1 MLSQTPHRGA
11 EEHRAADDL
20 QFIRHAMERA
30 NRFHAV
36 PGVGL
41 VIMGATAIAAAG
53 LATLAPTRLWL
64 PIWVGDAVLAVC
76 VGLVTM
82 YRKAR
87 SVNLPVASPSGQAFL
102 LSFSPPIAA
111 GIVITLAFT
120 AHGVTH
126 LLPGMWLI
134 LYGLAALTGGAA
146 NSWMLANRGPQ
157 MSVRD
162 WRAGFTVDLQQ
173 KDVRLVLEAADELG
187 VPLPA
192 TALVF
197 QLYRAVQHQ
206 GLGSEGQHA
215 LVKAL
220 EFMMGAEMGQAPE

>member
-1 MLSQTPHRGA
+1 MHMLSMLSQTPHRAA
-11 EEHRAADDL
+11 EEQRAADDL

-41 VIMGATAIAAAG
+41 IIMGATAIAAAG
-53 LATLAPTRLWL
+53 LAALAPARLWL
-64 PIWVGDAVLAVC
+64 PIWVGDAVLAVW

-102 LSFSPPIAA
+102 FSFSPPIAA

-134 LYGLAALTGGAA
+134 LYGLAALTGGAFSVRA
-146 NSWMLANRGPQ
+146 VSLMGGCFLLLGGVALLAPSELANLF
-157 MSVRD
+157 MA
-162 WRAGFTVDLQQ
+162 AGFG
-173 KDVRLVLEAADELG
+173 VLHVG
-187 VPLPA
+187 
-192 TALVF
+192 F
-197 QLYRAVQHQ
+197 
-206 GLGSEGQHA
+206 
-215 LVKAL
+215 
-220 EFMMGAEMGQAPE
+220 GAYLAHRHGG

>member
-1 MLSQTPHRGA
+1 MHMLSMLSQTPHRAA
-11 EEHRAADDL
+11 EEQRAADDL
-20 QFIRHAMERA
+20 QFIRHTMERA

-53 LATLAPTRLWL
+53 LATLAPARLWL

-102 LSFSPPIAA
+102 VSFSPPIAA

-120 AHGVTH
+120 AHGATH

-134 LYGLAALTGGAA
+134 LYGLAALTGGAFSVRA
-146 NSWMLANRGPQ
+146 VSLMGGCFLLLGGVALLAPSALANLF
-157 MSVRD
+157 MAV
-162 WRAGFTVDLQQ
+162 GF
-173 KDVRLVLEAADELG
+173 G
-187 VPLPA
+187 
-192 TALVF
+192 ALHVGF
-197 QLYRAVQHQ
+197 
-206 GLGSEGQHA
+206 
-215 LVKAL
+215 
-220 EFMMGAEMGQAPE
+220 GAYVAHRHGG